1 MENMEWIIVLGVII
15 GVFVGILLKQLHQI
29 RTDLMKNQVDFDKSI
44 TDLKMNIKDYYE
56 VKK

>member
-1 MENMEWIIVLGVII
+1 MEWIIVLGVII